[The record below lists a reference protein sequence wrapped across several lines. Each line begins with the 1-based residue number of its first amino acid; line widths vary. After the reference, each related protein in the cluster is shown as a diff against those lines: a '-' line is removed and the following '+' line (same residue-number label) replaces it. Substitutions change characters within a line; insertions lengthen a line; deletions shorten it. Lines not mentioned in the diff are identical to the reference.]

1 MPLSEH
7 SRDGLRHVIAANRG
21 GDPATDQCEI
31 AVQGKPKVAWKSG
44 MHHELTET
52 VCGSILKLV
61 PMYLPRARMR
71 HSCWSRV
78 AKSAHGAL
86 PCHSSRALRS
96 RG

>member
-61 PMYLPRARMR
+61 PMFPEMEYQPLSLVEKYSKT
-71 HSCWSRV
+71 SCSPEKAISLIR
-78 AKSAHGAL
+78 
-86 PCHSSRALRS
+86 
-96 RG
+96 